1 MATKLYLNL
10 YDGHYDPDMGM
21 DDYGFA
27 GPSIG
32 PLRSVGGEKKGKR
45 LSVVFSDF
53 ADAAKFGIDV
63 ATQIIPCHE
72 NGLLRIQIPG
82 EKEVFYGQWS
92 LSLGED

>member
-32 PLRSVGGEKKGKR
+32 PLEALVVRKKENAYRWCFQILLMPPSLVLMWLHR
-45 LSVVFSDF
+45 LFL
-53 ADAAKFGIDV
+53 AMKMA
-63 ATQIIPCHE
+63 C
-72 NGLLRIQIPG
+72 
-82 EKEVFYGQWS
+82 
-92 LSLGED
+92 